1 MKFKTLKCANIK
13 HRKNLLP
20 AAGSIKNN
28 RGMALLL
35 TLTIITLL
43 VVVTLEFNRKVRTAV
58 FATATSRDR
67 LTLTYK
73 ASSGINLAMAVL
85 LKDKKDS
92 KIDSIQEDWANPDK
106 LKEIAADIPFEDGK
120 LEIKISDE
128 RARIQVNALIKYP
141 QGSAP
146 NDAQMFLWDRLLTNL
161 AKQIEEADTEKDSE
175 EDEVEPRAIVNS
187 LKDWLDFGDDDAITG
202 LNGAESDYY
211 KGLEPP
217 YECKNGP
224 ITHISELM
232 QVKGIT
238 AALYKDGED
247 APGLADFVTIYGA
260 QARGGGRFSFDGK
273 ININTAELPVLM
285 ALLPAD
291 QDVEALAQAMY
302 DYRAEMS
309 EENYVNDLKSP
320 TWYKKADGLNNIT
333 IDPKLITTTS
343 DLFRI
348 EAVAAQ
354 HDVVKKVVAVLERVK
369 DKKSG
374 KYNCRILSWEPF

>member
-1 MKFKTLKCANIK
+1 M
-13 HRKNLLP
+13 RS
-20 AAGSIKNN
+20 SIKNN

-43 VVVTLEFNRKVRTAV
+43 VVVSLEFNRKVRTAV

-73 ASSGINLAMAVL
+73 AASGINLAMAVL

-92 KIDSIQEDWANPDK
+92 KTDSIQEDWTNPEK
-106 LKEIAADIPFEDGK
+106 LKEIAGDIPFEDGK

-128 RARIQVNALIKYP
+128 RARIQVNALVKYP
-141 QGSAP
+141 QGSVP
-146 NDAQMFLWDRLLTNL
+146 NDAQMFLWDRLLTYL
-161 AKQIEEADTEKDSE
+161 VKQAE
-175 EDEVEPRAIVNS
+175 EDDTANNTQEEESEPRAIVNS

-202 LNGAESDYY
+202 LSGAESDYY
-211 KGLEPP
+211 QGLEPP
-217 YECKNGP
+217 YTCKNGP
-224 ITHISELM
+224 ITYISELM

-238 AALYKDGED
+238 QALYKGSQN
-247 APGLADFVTIYGA
+247 APGLAEFITIYGA
-260 QARGGGRFSFDGK
+260 QGAGGGKFSFDGK

-291 QDVEALAQAMY
+291 QDIEALAQAIY

-309 EENYVNDLKSP
+309 EENYVNDLTSP

-333 IDPKLITTTS
+333 INPQLITTSS

-348 EAVAAQ
+348 ETIASQ
-354 HDVVKKVVAVLERVK
+354 HDVVKKVIAVVERVK

-374 KYNCRILSWEPF
+374 EHICRILSWEPF

>member
-1 MKFKTLKCANIK
+1 
-13 HRKNLLP
+13 
-20 AAGSIKNN
+20 
-28 RGMALLL
+28 
-35 TLTIITLL
+35 
-43 VVVTLEFNRKVRTAV
+43 
-58 FATATSRDR
+58 
-67 LTLTYK
+67 
-73 ASSGINLAMAVL
+73 MAVL

-92 KIDSIQEDWANPDK
+92 KTDSIQEDWADPDK
-106 LKEIAADIPFEDGK
+106 LKEITADIPFEDGK

-128 RARIQVNALIKYP
+128 RARIQVNALVKYP

-146 NDAQMFLWDRLLTNL
+146 NEAQMFLWDRLLTHL
-161 AKQIEEADTEKDSE
+161 AKQTEQAEKVDDKKNSE
-175 EDEVEPRAIVNS
+175 EEEVEPRTIVNS
-187 LKDWLDFGDDDAITG
+187 LKDWLDFGDDDAVTG

-211 KGLEPP
+211 QGLEPP
-217 YECKNGP
+217 YTCKNGP

-238 AALYKDGED
+238 AALYKGTEN
-247 APGLADFVTIYGA
+247 APGLAEFVTIYGA
-260 QARGGGRFSFDGK
+260 ISAGGGRFKFDGK

-291 QDVEALAQAMY
+291 QDIEALAQAMY

-333 IDPKLITTTS
+333 IDPKLITTSS

-354 HDVVKKVVAVLERVK
+354 HDVVKKVIAVVERVK

>member
-1 MKFKTLKCANIK
+1 
-13 HRKNLLP
+13 
-20 AAGSIKNN
+20 
-28 RGMALLL
+28 MALLL

-43 VVVTLEFNRKVRTAV
+43 VVVTLEFNRKVRNAV

-67 LTLTYK
+67 LALNYK
-73 ASSGINLAMAVL
+73 AASGINLAMAVL

-92 KIDSIQEDWANPDK
+92 KADSIQEDWAVPEK

-128 RARIQVNALIKYP
+128 RGRIQVNALVKYP

-146 NDAQMFLWDRLLTNL
+146 NDAQMFLWDRLLTHL
-161 AKQIEEADTEKDSE
+161 AKQAEQADIETKAEE
-175 EDEVEPRAIVNS
+175 EDVEPRAIVNS
-187 LKDWLDFGDDDAITG
+187 LKDWLDFNDDDAITG

-211 KGLEPP
+211 QGLEPP

-224 ITHISELM
+224 IAHISELM

-238 AALYKDGED
+238 PTLYKGAEN
-247 APGLADFVTIYGA
+247 APGLAEFVTIYGA
-260 QARGGGRFSFDGK
+260 QSARGGRFSFGGK

-302 DYRAEMS
+302 DYRAEMAQ
-309 EENYVNDLKSP
+309 ENYVNDLTSP

-333 IDPKLITTTS
+333 IDPKLITTSS

-348 EAVAAQ
+348 EAVATL
-354 HDVVKKVVAVLERVK
+354 HDVVKKVIAVVERVK

-374 KYNCRILSWEPF
+374 KQTCRILSWEPF